1 MRRQSSLQ
9 PHMVYFSATQ
19 KRVFLA
25 ASKYSLTNLNAYIR
39 DLLTR
44 DVELRAE
51 QGEPYFE
58 GLRDELRKAQGQTS
72 ESKEQSEVSQ
82 ESLDR
87 AFDDGRQAGLAGESR
102 LSSQFIPGSN
112 FDREWSRGWNEG
124 WNERLANGRE
134 QVEPLTETANV

>member
-1 MRRQSSLQ
+1 MPRTSLLS
-9 PHMVYFSATQ
+9 HVVYFTAAQ

-58 GLRDELRKAQGQTS
+58 GLRDELRASELIKSQGQ
-72 ESKEQSEVSQ
+72 VSQ
-82 ESLDR
+82 PAEKTFCTCGTGFDPECPSPDHHTSLV
-87 AFDDGRQAGLAGESR
+87 
-102 LSSQFIPGSN
+102 SQKEI
-112 FDREWSRGWNEG
+112 
-124 WNERLANGRE
+124 
-134 QVEPLTETANV
+134 